1 VREVCSCVNRRL
13 RPRRGPAMPHRNAE
27 PHSGSNTSCVRDEMI
42 RAGAQEVLT
51 PIMQPEDVWRR
62 SGRSDSFGAETLR
75 AKDRR
80 GRDLVFSPT
89 AEEAM
94 VELLRGDGARGWR
107 QLPLILF
114 QIEWKFRD
122 EIRPRFGVMRA
133 REFLMKDAYSFD
145 IDETAAR
152 RGAPT
157 PSCLKPMPARSGAW
171 GSRQFPFARR
181 PGRWAGS
188 KATSSISSL
197 EPARAPSRMIRAS
210 SPKPTPRPG
219 VFFEPRATPMFS
231 RCFGRERRR
240 CAVNCHYDSHPTSNH
255 RLGLLADAL
264 SPSLDHIVGVSNQR

>member
-1 VREVCSCVNRRL
+1 
-13 RPRRGPAMPHRNAE
+13 
-27 PHSGSNTSCVRDEMI
+27 MI

-94 VELLRGDGARGWR
+94 VELLRGDGALGWR

-145 IDETAAR
+145 IAETAAR
-152 RGAPT
+152 RSYAV
-157 PSCLKPMPARSGAW
+157 MFEAYARTF
-171 GSRQFPFARR
+171 R
-181 PGRWAGS
+181 
-188 KATSSISSL
+188 
-197 EPARAPSRMIRAS
+197 
-210 SPKPTPRPG
+210 
-219 VFFEPRATPMFS
+219 
-231 RCFGRERRR
+231 
-240 CAVNCHYDSHPTSNH
+240 
-255 RLGLLADAL
+255 RLGLSAIPVRAATGAMGGLESHEFHILARTGESAVAYDQRIL
-264 SPSLDHIVGVSNQR
+264 SETDPTAGGLF